1 MEPNVVTEFLKDP
14 NGKPSAMRAATLL
27 MVSVGCAMLILSTL
41 GFAQSDTTSDA
52 LWLVAIGVGGKWA
65 QKISE

>member
-1 MEPNVVTEFLKDP
+1 MKENAVTQFLKDP
-14 NGKPSAMRAATLL
+14 AGKPSAMRAATLL
-27 MVSVGCAMLILSTL
+27 MVSVGCAMLVLATL
-41 GFAQSDTTSDA
+41 GVARGDTTKEA